1 MDTWW
6 EPLAEYDG
14 LILRDRVLSAGV
26 DPDQLVIALRTGR
39 LFRVQRGVYGA
50 RAAQP
55 EPLPRARAAVL
66 SSGVLDAVASHHT
79 AGRVFGLAVSDRP
92 AVEHI
97 TVRRELRRVR
107 RRELHFHSRALALG
121 DVLPRDGVALTSP
134 ARTVFD
140 LAAYLPRREAVW
152 CVDDALRRNV
162 TTPSALMQVG
172 ERRLGGRGDALARER
187 IAEAD
192 GVAESMLETIGRL
205 ALADGEVPLP
215 QAQFKVHNDV
225 GRLIA
230 RLDGAYPERRLAVE
244 FDGQSFH
251 SAPEAVFRDRRRQN
265 SLELEG
271 WRVLRFTWWDVV
283 HDTKRSAS
291 WPPSGLRSCAPRP
304 ELPPVG
310 SGYRPP
316 PP

>member
-55 EPLPRARAAVL
+55 GPLPRARAAVL

-79 AGRVFGLAVSDRP
+79 AGRVFGLAVPDRP

-251 SAPEAVFRDRRRQN
+251 SAPEAVFRDRRQQN

-283 HDTKRSAS
+283 HDTKRFVATVRAAL
-291 WPPSGLRSCAPRP
+291 LRAAA
-304 ELPPVG
+304 
-310 SGYRPP
+310 
-316 PP
+316 

>member
-55 EPLPRARAAVL
+55 GPLPRARAAVL

-79 AGRVFGLAVSDRP
+79 AGRVFGLAVPDRP
-92 AVEHI
+92 VVEHV

-172 ERRLGGRGDALARER
+172 ERRLGGRGDALARGR

-205 ALADGEVPLP
+205 ALADGAVPLP
-215 QAQFKVHNDV
+215 QAQFEVHNDV

-283 HDTKRSAS
+283 HDTKRFVATVRAAL
-291 WPPSGLRSCAPRP
+291 LRAAA
-304 ELPPVG
+304 
-310 SGYRPP
+310 
-316 PP
+316 

>member
-55 EPLPRARAAVL
+55 GPLPRARAAVL

-79 AGRVFGLAVSDRP
+79 AGRVFGLAVPDRP

-283 HDTKRSAS
+283 HDTKRFVATVRAAL
-291 WPPSGLRSCAPRP
+291 LRAAA
-304 ELPPVG
+304 
-310 SGYRPP
+310 
-316 PP
+316 

>member
-1 MDTWW
+1 M
-6 EPLAEYDG
+6 
-14 LILRDRVLSAGV
+14 
-26 DPDQLVIALRTGR
+26 
-39 LFRVQRGVYGA
+39 
-50 RAAQP
+50 
-55 EPLPRARAAVL
+55 AVP
-66 SSGVLDAVASHHT
+66 
-79 AGRVFGLAVSDRP
+79 DRP
-92 AVEHI
+92 VVEHV

-121 DVLPRDGVALTSP
+121 DVVPRDGVALTSP

-140 LAAYLPRREAVW
+140 LAAYLPRRGAVW

-205 ALADGEVPLP
+205 ALADGGVPLP
-215 QAQFKVHNDV
+215 QAQFEVHNDV

-283 HDTKRSAS
+283 HDTKRFVATVRAAL
-291 WPPSGLRSCAPRP
+291 LRAAA
-304 ELPPVG
+304 
-310 SGYRPP
+310 
-316 PP
+316 

>member
-55 EPLPRARAAVL
+55 GPLPRARAAVL

-79 AGRVFGLAVSDRP
+79 AGRVFGLAVPDRP

-230 RLDGAYPERRLAVE
+230 RLDGAYPERRLAVK

-283 HDTKRSAS
+283 HDTKRFVATVRAAL
-291 WPPSGLRSCAPRP
+291 LRAAA
-304 ELPPVG
+304 
-310 SGYRPP
+310 
-316 PP
+316 

>member
-55 EPLPRARAAVL
+55 GPLPRARAAVL

-79 AGRVFGLAVSDRP
+79 AGRVFGLAVPDRP

-230 RLDGAYPERRLAVE
+230 RLDGAYPERRLAVK

-271 WRVLRFTWWDVV
+271 WRCCASPGGTSCM
-283 HDTKRSAS
+283 TRSAS